1 MNINFLAF
9 FVVFSLFLIFLCKKL
24 NLFVD
29 YKLEKHKRHSSK
41 SKSYSIG
48 GILLLIYLLYY
59 FAYLKHEYLISIFLF
74 LIFFIGLLS
83 DIKKLNSVSIRFF
96 LQIIFIFLFV
106 NAIDIEIKT
115 TKINFI
121 DNLLSN
127 SYINSL
133 FVTFC
138 LMILINGG
146 NFIDGLNGL
155 ILKYYV
161 VITFVILF
169 YLNTFLLQDLEFFK
183 NLTLILLV
191 LLIFNI
197 VGALYMGD
205 SGAYLL
211 STLMGILLINFSSNN
226 VSISPYLIILF
237 FWYPCFELLFS
248 MIRRKIKDNKTY
260 KPDTQHLHQLLH
272 DFIKSKFHIINEK
285 FSHIITSF
293 VINSYNLLVFIISIR
308 FIYYS
313 EILISILILNISI
326 YLFTYFLLS
335 KKMIKI

>member
-1 MNINFLAF
+1 MYINFLVSF
-9 FVVFSLFLIFLCKKL
+9 IVLSFILFLVCEKL

-29 YKLEKHKRHSSK
+29 YKLEKHKRYSSK

-59 FAYLKHEYLISIFLF
+59 FAYLKNEYLISTFLF
-74 LIFFIGLLS
+74 LIFFIGFLS

-96 LQIIFIFLFV
+96 LQLIFIFLFSY
-106 NAIDIEIKT
+106 ALDLEIKT
-115 TKINFI
+115 TKIDFL

-155 ILKYYV
+155 LLKYYTI
-161 VITFVILF
+161 ITFVILVS
-169 YLNTFLLQDLEFFK
+169 LNMFIFEDLEFFK
-183 NLTLILLV
+183 NLILV
-191 LLIFNI
+191 LLFLLILNI
-197 VGALYMGD
+197 SGKLYMGD
-205 SGAYLL
+205 SGAYLI
-211 STLMGILLINFSSNN
+211 SILMGTSLINFSSNN
-226 VSISPYLIILF
+226 LVISPYLVIIF

-248 MIRRKIKDNKTY
+248 MIRRKIKDKKTY

-272 DFIKSKFHIINEK
+272 NIIKNKFNITNEKLSHIVISLIINL
-285 FSHIITSF
+285 
-293 VINSYNLLVFIISIR
+293 YNFMIFIISIK

-313 EILISILILNISI
+313 EILILILILNIGL
-326 YLFTYFLLS
+326 YLLTYFILS
-335 KKMIKI
+335 KKMIKN